1 MRDDIRSS
9 IDCIIGF
16 NGGVFYI
23 YNNKDGKMMDRKQKR
38 NEKELLKRE
47 QVEPSKNSSKQSELL
62 AQKNILGDFEKKKA
76 QMPDN
81 YMSS

>member
-1 MRDDIRSS
+1 
-9 IDCIIGF
+9 
-16 NGGVFYI
+16 
-23 YNNKDGKMMDRKQKR
+23 MMDRKQKR

-47 QVEPSKNSSKQSELL
+47 QVEKPENSSKQSEFL
-62 AQKNILGDFEKKKA
+62 AKRNILNDFEEKKA

>member
-62 AQKNILGDFEKKKA
+62 AQKIFWAILRKKRRKC
-76 QMPDN
+76 QIII
-81 YMSS
+81 